1 MLECKRRRVVPKFIS
16 DSINVRRILGE
27 GDSRVT
33 NIQERYGLEVL
44 RNVIGKELNERR
56 HLRSEV
62 LRNQQ
67 QMTRYNKEHNLFVK
81 QVKAEVLTNE
91 RSVSSTRLERK
102 ISQLSKKKEMLKNTT
117 VGESKLHNGQSAGK
131 RVVCIECDL
140 TEAEKDLL
148 GKGPKFVPT
157 RGKLTRSELRSIES
171 EIETT
176 TCFRRWKTV
185 LQVSLIVLL
194 VKQET
199 LVHTQ
204 KVMRRVCRHES

>member
-67 QMTRYNKEHNLFVK
+67 RMTRYNKEQYLFVK

-102 ISQLSKKKEMLKNTT
+102 ISQLLKRKK
-117 VGESKLHNGQSAGK
+117 
-131 RVVCIECDL
+131 C
-140 TEAEKDLL
+140 
-148 GKGPKFVPT
+148 
-157 RGKLTRSELRSIES
+157 
-171 EIETT
+171 
-176 TCFRRWKTV
+176 
-185 LQVSLIVLL
+185 
-194 VKQET
+194 
-199 LVHTQ
+199 
-204 KVMRRVCRHES
+204 